1 MSCYNKV
8 HHISLELLCPR
19 GSEWRSCDKKS
30 WQDDW
35 DVFGQWVQVMGDPS
49 EVYHVCNKAC
59 YLTWEL
65 GESYESERH
74 GDLLG
79 KEEDRGLL
87 IMRNMAR

>member
-1 MSCYNKV
+1 
-8 HHISLELLCPR
+8 
-19 GSEWRSCDKKS
+19 
-30 WQDDW
+30 
-35 DVFGQWVQVMGDPS
+35 MGDPS
-49 EVYHVCNKAC
+49 EVYHHVCNKAC

>member
-1 MSCYNKV
+1 
-8 HHISLELLCPR
+8 
-19 GSEWRSCDKKS
+19 
-30 WQDDW
+30 
-35 DVFGQWVQVMGDPS
+35 MGDTS
-49 EVYHVCNKAC
+49 EVYHVCYKAC